1 MIRRIAA
8 QLLRALADLLDRQ
21 LAPVDLGVPVDYD
34 GPVLTPEAREM
45 LVRRP
50 ARQETPDDGAPLRG
64 SLEARLGA
72 RRSWPRT

>member
-1 MIRRIAA
+1 MIRKLIASA
-8 QLLRALADLLDRQ
+8 LRLAADLLDRQ
-21 LAPVDLGVPVDYD
+21 PAPVDLGVPVDYD